1 MSRLINF
8 EISNEEALA
17 LEQLKAAQ
25 GLSTESLYRQALM
38 LYQLHHY
45 RLKTGETCTWSGDE
59 QRMRDF
65 AGPLLIKD
73 KGV

>member
-8 EISNEEALA
+8 EISNEEALV
-17 LEQLKAAQ
+17 LERLKADQ
-25 GLSTESLYRQALM
+25 ELSTEALYRQALR
-38 LYQLHHY
+38 LYQLYHY

-65 AGPLLIKD
+65 VGSVEPPFQ
-73 KGV
+73 